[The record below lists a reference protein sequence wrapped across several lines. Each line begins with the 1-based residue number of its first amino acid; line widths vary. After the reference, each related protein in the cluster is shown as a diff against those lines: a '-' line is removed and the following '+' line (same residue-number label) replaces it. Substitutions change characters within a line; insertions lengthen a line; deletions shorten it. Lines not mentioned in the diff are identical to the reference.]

1 MRLAFVLG
9 LLVSRGAWAI
19 CAPASAALSPDSGFL
34 PYRPTLFL
42 FLPVGQAFPAIDI
55 RDSAGLRV
63 PFSVEAVSAGGAWLA
78 WQLHVEVDREADL
91 RVEVGRR
98 VMRYAVRGNFS
109 VPVRSAIDVVRRE
122 IRSYAWSCSV
132 ARTVELTLNAFAPA
146 FEVEWAASL
155 REWNEGR
162 RHREVYPASTA
173 DLFLRAWG
181 EPPRLSL
188 GKMNCAGTTIDW
200 SQTSRLVLQVRA
212 LEVDGSRSAASAMI
226 SVERPPEPQR

>member
-1 MRLAFVLG
+1 MRLVLVVG
-9 LLVSRGAWAI
+9 LLVSQAAWAI
-19 CAPASAALSPDSGFL
+19 CAPASAAVSPDSGFL

-42 FLPVGQAFPAIDI
+42 FLPVGEAFPAVDI
-55 RDSAGLRV
+55 RDSAGLPV
-63 PFSVEAVSAGGAWLA
+63 PFSVEAVSAGAAWLA
-78 WQLHVEVDREADL
+78 WQLHVDVDHEADL
-91 RVEVGRR
+91 RVEVGGR
-98 VMRYAVRGNFS
+98 VMRYAVRGDFS
-109 VPVRSAIDVVRRE
+109 VPSRSAIEVVRRE

-132 ARTVELTLNAFAPA
+132 VRTVELTLNAFAPA

-155 REWNEGR
+155 RDWNEGR

-188 GKMNCAGTTIDW
+188 GKLNCAGTTIDW

-212 LEVDGSRSAASAMI
+212 LEVDGSRSVRSALI
-226 SVERPPEPQR
+226 AVERPPDPR